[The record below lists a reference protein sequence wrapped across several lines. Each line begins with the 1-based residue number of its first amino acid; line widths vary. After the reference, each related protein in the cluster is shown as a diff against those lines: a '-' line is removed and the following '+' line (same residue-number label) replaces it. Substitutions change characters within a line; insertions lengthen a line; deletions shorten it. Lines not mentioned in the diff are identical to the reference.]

1 MLIAL
6 VLVRRDGLVRIG
18 NKVLQV
24 PLTFPLQQLTFAA
37 LIAMIGTDSPPLV
50 TRPNVPQLALTIDGI
65 GALMTV
71 VKLVLTALVVR

>member
-6 VLVRRDGLVRIG
+6 VLVRRDGLTRVG
-18 NKVLQV
+18 NRVLQV

-37 LIAMIGTDSPPLV
+37 LMAMIGRDKCPLV
-50 TRPNVPQLALTIDGI
+50 TCPKVPQLALTMEGI

-71 VKLVLTALVVR
+71 VKDVLTAPVVL